1 MLRAVAPPLITAV
14 RQNANMQLPL
24 HGKIFLAPYFLLLLA
39 VFFSIDCHSQ
49 ISRWKPGKSVEFI
62 VPAGPGGSNDK
73 IPRLIQSIIQDQKMM
88 EVPISV
94 VNKPGGNQSIGMLY
108 LNQRPGDGHFL
119 AFVSASLV
127 TNSIVA
133 ASPEL
138 FKNVTPVA
146 ILLSEYVTF
155 VVKSDS
161 PIKTVKD
168 LLERLKKDASSINI
182 ALSSAIGNHN
192 HIAIAMVAKAVN
204 VDPKLLKIAVFKS
217 SSEVVTALLG
227 GHVNVAI
234 TPPSNI
240 VPFLQSRD
248 VRIIG
253 VSAPS
258 RLGGELASVPTLV
271 ESGVNV
277 VVNGWRGVV
286 ARQGTAEQQLM
297 FWESVLAE
305 VTKTNEWDELL
316 RANLWQNEFLN
327 GKDAK
332 LYIQNEREKF
342 QAILLYLG
350 LAK

>member
-1 MLRAVAPPLITAV
+1 
-14 RQNANMQLPL
+14 MQLPL

-271 ESGVNV
+271 ESGLPGFDVT
-277 VVNGWRGVV
+277 GWYSLLAPAGTPPAIV
-286 ARQGTAEQQLM
+286 ARVQGDVAAALKVPAVHARLAGEGAEPVGSSPAEM
-297 FWESVLAE
+297 GKFLAAE
-305 VTKTNEWDELL
+305 IRKWAGVI
-316 RANLWQNEFLN
+316 RAAGITPETL
-327 GKDAK
+327 
-332 LYIQNEREKF
+332 
-342 QAILLYLG
+342 
-350 LAK
+350 